1 MHFGCLTALASQIT
15 RPLHSGYIINY
26 RGDEREWTSEQV
38 PNTNIHVI
46 NEIRCGTK
54 YQFYLNAFNEAG
66 RSEPSEMVM
75 VKTQGTGQ

>member
-1 MHFGCLTALASQIT
+1 MKGQRLKFISSHL
-15 RPLHSGYIINY
+15 GYIINY

-38 PNTNIHVI
+38 PSTNGHVV
-46 NEIRCGTK
+46 NEIRCGSK
-54 YQFYLNAFNEAG
+54 YMFYLNAFNEAG

>member
-1 MHFGCLTALASQIT
+1 MNL
-15 RPLHSGYIINY
+15 GYIINY

-38 PNTNIHVI
+38 PTTNTHII
-46 NEIRCGTK
+46 NEIKCGTK

-75 VKTQGTGQ
+75 VNN

>member
-1 MHFGCLTALASQIT
+1 MPST
-15 RPLHSGYIINY
+15 
-26 RGDEREWTSEQV
+26 
-38 PNTNIHVI
+38 NTHMV